1 MRVGGGKGGMWCER
15 GGEAHNADAPC
26 CDAIQL
32 GCEGGSNGTQWQ
44 GHRCV
49 EEEGHFSDGHFSD
62 VCPSPLSFSPNWRH
76 FLFGAT
82 VGFYY
87 PDKKISDNNL
97 RTNLT
102 RRKSQFQLSSPFRNL
117 CVFDE
122 IIFCCKSGV
131 LKQNF
136 VPPFWFLTAG
146 HILINL
152 LLVTSKS
159 IST

>member
-15 GGEAHNADAPC
+15 VGEAHNADAPC

-44 GHRCV
+44 GHWCV

-62 VCPSPLSFSPNWRH
+62 VCPSPVSFSQGPPNWRH

-87 PDKKISDNNL
+87 PDNKISDKFEDKFDVKKVPISTFL
-97 RTNLT
+97 PFSQSLCLW
-102 RRKSQFQLSSPFRNL
+102 RRDNFF
-117 CVFDE
+117 
-122 IIFCCKSGV
+122 CKSGV

-136 VPPFWFLTAG
+136 VPPFWCVGTA
-146 HILINL
+146 
-152 LLVTSKS
+152 TSS
-159 IST
+159 